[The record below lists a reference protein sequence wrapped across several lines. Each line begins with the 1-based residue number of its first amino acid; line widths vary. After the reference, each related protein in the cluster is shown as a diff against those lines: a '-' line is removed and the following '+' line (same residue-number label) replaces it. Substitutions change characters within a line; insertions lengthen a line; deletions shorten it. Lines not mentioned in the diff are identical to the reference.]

1 MNNRLTPDIST
12 EYAAAMRDISTAL
25 SGVSLE
31 EMTEM
36 LVDLNIGPAAY
47 GIGRLLTGPPVG
59 EFTRAEFI
67 SACVSAVLMT
77 RIVDKMGAGA

>member
-1 MNNRLTPDIST
+1 
-12 EYAAAMRDISTAL
+12 
-25 SGVSLE
+25 
-31 EMTEM
+31 
-36 LVDLNIGPAAY
+36 
-47 GIGRLLTGPPVG
+47 LLTGPPVG